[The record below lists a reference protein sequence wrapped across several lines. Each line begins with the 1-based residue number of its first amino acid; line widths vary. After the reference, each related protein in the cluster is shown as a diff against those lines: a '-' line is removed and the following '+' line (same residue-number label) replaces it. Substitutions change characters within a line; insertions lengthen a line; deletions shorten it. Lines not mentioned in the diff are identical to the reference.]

1 MQALSYAAAALGYV
15 SVRAQMPSRP
25 IAPMFRSTQIKCE
38 DRGSARAVLRTFLH
52 LVAGAPGPVSA
63 HFPEHPFHDNAVYT
77 RGDT

>member
-1 MQALSYAAAALGYV
+1 MQALSHAAAVLGYA
-15 SVRAQMPSRP
+15 SVRAQV
-25 IAPMFRSTQIKCE
+25 APMFRSTQIKCE

-52 LVAGAPGPVSA
+52 LVAGAPGPASA